1 MRLPIAHWWTESATL
16 AGAFIDAIEKPIVKY
31 LSGKESKID
40 ETKQPI
46 RAYLRKKGEEH
57 WQDRASA
64 QGVFSL
70 GDIDEPTVAPQ
81 LVHEHFLRTAL
92 LSTSCTPVTAPNTLK
107 HAFVR
112 SSVPDKAD
120 ELTTGQKLLSLSFV
134 ILLSSNTWSP
144 SGVWQHH
151 DDLPSV
157 FFFFALSAT
166 FPSDWLLERLLIKV
180 HARVCS
186 FQFLEQLIF
195 NGTLALRRRKI

>member
-1 MRLPIAHWWTESATL
+1 
-16 AGAFIDAIEKPIVKY
+16 
-31 LSGKESKID
+31 
-40 ETKQPI
+40 
-46 RAYLRKKGEEH
+46 
-57 WQDRASA
+57 
-64 QGVFSL
+64 L

-81 LVHEHFLRTAL
+81 LAYQHFLRTAL
-92 LSTSCTPVTAPNTLK
+92 LSTSCTPVTVTNNLK

-112 SSVPDKAD
+112 SSVRDKVD
-120 ELTTGQKLLSLSFV
+120 EPTTGPKLLSLSFV
-134 ILLSSNTWSP
+134 ILLSFNTWSP

-157 FFFFALSAT
+157 FFFTLSAT

-195 NGTLALRRRKI
+195 NGTLVLRRRKI